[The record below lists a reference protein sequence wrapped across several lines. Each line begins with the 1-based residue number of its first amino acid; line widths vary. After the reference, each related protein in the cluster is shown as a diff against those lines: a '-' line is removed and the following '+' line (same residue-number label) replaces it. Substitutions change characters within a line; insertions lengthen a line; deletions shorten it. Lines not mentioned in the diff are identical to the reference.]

1 MARASTFLVQFVLTR
16 DRMGVSRDSYIT
28 RYTGVISGN
37 QTRRSD
43 MFDSLDET
51 IKHDEEEQIS
61 PKEKYLRW
69 LAVAIVSILVFGG
82 LYIGVRLVE

>member
-1 MARASTFLVQFVLTR
+1 
-16 DRMGVSRDSYIT
+16 
-28 RYTGVISGN
+28 
-37 QTRRSD
+37 

-51 IKHDEEEQIS
+51 IKHDEEEQVS

-69 LAVAIVSILVFGG
+69 LAVAIVSVLVFGG